1 MYKKRTTT
9 PAWKQLIRKM
19 NYIPAKNLNIN
30 ALTNDA
36 IDGLH
41 ALDKTFIGTK
51 NYMGIAWF
59 WNNEYKHYLR
69 GDVKEITYL
78 TRRRVHNAMLRAGLD
93 VEGESEQHLAI
104 VIRHCGIK

>member
-1 MYKKRTTT
+1 MYKKHTTT
-9 PAWKQLIRKM
+9 PAWKQLIQKM

-51 NYMGIAWF
+51 NYMGLAWF

-78 TRRRVHNAMLRAGLD
+78 TRRRIHNAMLRAGLD
-93 VEGESEQHLAI
+93 VEGESEQHHAI

>member
-1 MYKKRTTT
+1 MYKKRTT
-9 PAWKQLIRKM
+9 PAWKLLLRKM
-19 NYIPAKNLNIN
+19 NKIPAKNLNIN

-93 VEGESEQHLAI
+93 VEGESEQHRAI